1 MSRPTKQGID
11 YFPIDVQF
19 DEKIELLISE
29 LGSDALSTLVTIW
42 QLAYQNN
49 GYYVENGKDLQLLI
63 RRRIMLDLDT
73 IEKVINVCL
82 ERGIFNQTLHEKYNI
97 LTSKAI
103 QKRYFIASRLKKKIN
118 IVKNYLLVD
127 INDVGNATWV
137 GVNDVGNATN
147 VEVEV
152 EVDVKGKVKEE
163 ANKIDFD
170 TFWDLYDKKVGDKTK
185 LQKKWDKLSLEIQTK
200 ALEHIKEYKQA
211 QQDKQ
216 YRKNPDTYL
225 NNKSWNDEII
235 SSDKSSVTEFKEDYM
250 NPLLK
255 QFMEIDKKNELEE
268 SGIRKANS

>member
-1 MSRPTKQGID
+1 VNVILGNSLMSRPTKQGID

-82 ERGIFNQTLHEKYNI
+82 ERGIFNQSLHEKYNI

-127 INDVGNATWV
+127 VNDVGNATWV

-147 VEVEV
+147 VEVDVKE
-152 EVDVKGKVKEE
+152 DVKGKVKEE
-163 ANKIDFD
+163 TNKIDFD

-185 LQKKWDKLSLEIQTK
+185 LKKKWDKLSLEIQTK
-200 ALEHIKEYKQA
+200 ALEHITEYKKA

-235 SSDKSSVTEFKEDYM
+235 SKDQT
-250 NPLLK
+250 
-255 QFMEIDKKNELEE
+255 QT
-268 SGIRKANS
+268 IRVISA